1 MITIEASHISFG
13 GGYVLLLELLE
24 NLSSRSL
31 SNNVFIAKEGV
42 YIDLKNKQFK
52 NSNLILT
59 NTLKTLLRY
68 TRKRERVL
76 YFSNLPPFT
85 KNKKSIVYFHNEL
98 ILDKKHN
105 NLNLNLK
112 YFIFFQWIKFFIGNV
127 DTVACQTNNIFDALR
142 KVGVENISKL
152 PFFKIYNPLETNT
165 KKYTFCYICSAGQ
178 HKNVERLFEA
188 IKLLIVKYS
197 ITLAVTIENCK
208 INKQLIRQL
217 EEINKNANKN
227 VIINYG
233 LVSKEKVLEI
243 YQASRA
249 LVFPSLKESMGL
261 PLIEANMFGIK
272 VLSSDL
278 PYSHEILNPPIVF
291 DPYETKEIA
300 KTMELFINGKYDG
313 ITQILK
319 IENKMEELIR
329 NLKK

>member
-13 GGYVLLLELLE
+13 GGYVLLVELLN

-31 SNNVFIAKEGV
+31 SNNVFIAKEEV
-42 YIDLKNKQFK
+42 YNDLKNKQFK

-68 TRKRERVL
+68 SKKRERVL

-98 ILDKKHN
+98 ILNKKN
-105 NLNLNLK
+105 NDFRLNPKYFIYYHWLK
-112 YFIFFQWIKFFIGNV
+112 YFIRNV
-127 DTVACQTNNIFDALR
+127 DTVSCQTNNIFDALR
-142 KVGVENISKL
+142 KVGAENISKL
-152 PFFKIYNPLETNT
+152 PFFKIYNPVNTNT
-165 KKYTFCYICSAGQ
+165 KNYTFCYICSGSR
-178 HKNVERLFEA
+178 HKNVELLFKA
-188 IKLLIVKYS
+188 IKLLIVKHD

-208 INKQLIRQL
+208 INKQLIRHIQ
-217 EEINKNANKN
+217 EINKNANKN

-233 LVSKEKVLEI
+233 LVSGEKVLEI

-249 LVFPSLKESMGL
+249 LVFPSLIESMGL

-278 PYSHEILNPPIVF
+278 PYSHEILNSPIVF
-291 DPYETKEIA
+291 DPYEAKEIA
-300 KTMELFINGKYDG
+300 KTMELFINGRYDG
-313 ITQILK
+313 IIQSLK
-319 IENKMEELIR
+319 IENKIEELI
-329 NLKK
+329 KKIQK